1 MCIYSIHTSY
11 CVAQQ
16 QPKKPGNLPV
26 KKKATHKIPPV
37 PGASKVTKLA
47 SGDHFVHRKIFVAA
61 IWSKLCT
68 GGRNRRFRVR
78 KTCPKL
84 MKIGLNGV
92 PVARLGL
99 ILGEDGATLTRK
111 LSKPLPPPFPA
122 AWGSK
127 IQKITEIEK

>member
-1 MCIYSIHTSY
+1 MHIVYTSC

-16 QPKKPGNLPV
+16 QPQKPGNLLV
-26 KKKATHKIPPV
+26 KKIRTHIIPPA

-47 SGDHFVHRKIFVAA
+47 SGDHFVYCKLLFAA

-78 KTCPKL
+78 KMCPKL

-99 ILGEDGATLTRK
+99 ILGEDGATASRK
-111 LSKPLPPPFPA
+111 LFRYLPGP
-122 AWGSK
+122 K
-127 IQKITEIEK
+127 TH